1 MAFSVTQASR
11 AETKELNGDKLFEE
25 TPLLRCKD
33 FSADRG
39 LDSGPFKAKL
49 WDRYGIRPLID
60 TRLMWREEKN
70 DPDYDPDKPI
80 VRPLFD
86 DNVYQ
91 RGEVLVLKPA
101 PNGTGF
107 DADRGACGTLK
118 YRCPAAAFGF
128 DCAGRK
134 ECHRAAGCQAGE
146 YGRPRRPRKA

>member
-11 AETKELNGDKLFEE
+11 AETKELNGDKLE
-25 TPLLRCKD
+25 TSLLRCKD

-60 TRLMWREEKN
+60 TRLAGGKERH
-70 DPDYDPDKPI
+70 DPDK
-80 VRPLFD
+80 PLFD

-101 PNGTGF
+101 LNGTFQGF
-107 DADRGACGTLK
+107 EADRGACGTLK
-118 YRCPAAAFGF
+118 YRCPAAAFGV

-134 ECHRAAGCQAGE
+134 ECYRARRAGE
-146 YGRPRRPRKA
+146 YGRPRRQA